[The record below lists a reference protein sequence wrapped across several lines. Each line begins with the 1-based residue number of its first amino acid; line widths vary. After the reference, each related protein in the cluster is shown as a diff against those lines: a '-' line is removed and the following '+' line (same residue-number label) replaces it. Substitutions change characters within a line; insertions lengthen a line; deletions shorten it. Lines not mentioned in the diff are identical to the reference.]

1 MKIKLAVS
9 LNLVDAHIH
18 CSELPDDVLINYAR
32 FNGLEY
38 NLTELLNLMEEN
50 EVQLGLLLSP
60 PISGGI
66 PAPNSRIIELCQK
79 SNDTLF
85 PVLTVEPQEDEV
97 FLSIKMAKEYK
108 GYVKG

>member
-1 MKIKLAVS
+1 MK
-9 LNLVDAHIH
+9 LVDAHIH
-18 CSELPDDVLINYAR
+18 CSELPDDELINFAR

-66 PAPNSRIIELCQK
+66 PAPNSRNEYSLVRRATTNYSLFLQLNRRKMK
-79 SNDTLF
+79 SF
-85 PVLTVEPQEDEV
+85 
-97 FLSIKMAKEYK
+97 FR
-108 GYVKG
+108 